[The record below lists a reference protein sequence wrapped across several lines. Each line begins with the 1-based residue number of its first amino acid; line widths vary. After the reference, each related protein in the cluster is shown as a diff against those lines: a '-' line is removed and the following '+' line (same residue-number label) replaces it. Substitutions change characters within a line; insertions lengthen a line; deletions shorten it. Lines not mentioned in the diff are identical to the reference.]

1 MEITVHQ
8 PHIVKSLDDVITLLE
23 KAINNELDHYD
34 LKIEGIENF
43 TMHLEGDKFHQTIT
57 PSVMKGFIDL
67 QNAIYRS
74 YAQIKYNDN
83 SILRL
88 TKVEKDELEL
98 EIKVINGSSSFDIDW
113 LELLKKIVENTV
125 GKMNSRQT
133 FIAVLVLIASFTG
146 YFVTTNYLTNQKE
159 VRLAEIA
166 LEKDSN
172 EKRERLTTIALLSE
186 KDNIDKT
193 ELLTKATAAI
203 PDTSIITQEAKDAN
217 YSLIKSAQAADSIDF
232 DNGNIKLSGEAAKEL
247 SKTSPNRW
255 ENVRIDG
262 TYHII
267 NVDSSHSAKR
277 KIRIRNI
284 ETQDEILAIL
294 ENDTLDQKYLD
305 IIQDA
310 EWSYNPVK
318 LKVRAKELNGRY
330 KEAEITEALKLKE

>member
-1 MEITVHQ
+1 MEAIVHH
-8 PHIVKSLDDVITLLE
+8 PHVIHNIDDVVSLLE

-43 TMHLEGDKFHQTIT
+43 TMHLVGNKFHQTIT

-88 TKVEKDELEL
+88 TKIEKDELEL
-98 EIKVINGSSSFDIDW
+98 EIKVINGSSGFDIDW
-113 LELLKKIVENTV
+113 LELLKKIVDNTV
-125 GKMNSRQT
+125 GKMNSRQV
-133 FIAVLVLIASFTG
+133 FIGVLVLIIAFTG
-146 YFVTTNYLTNQKE
+146 TVVTNDYLSNQKE
-159 VRLAEIA
+159 VRLAEISQ
-166 LEKDSN
+166 EKDAN
-172 EKRERLTTIALLSE
+172 EKRERLATIALLSNNT
-186 KDNIDKT
+186 DNKA
-193 ELLTKATAAI
+193 ELLDRANAAI
-203 PDTSIITQEAKDAN
+203 PDTTIIADEAKQAN
-217 YSLIKSAQAADSIDF
+217 HSLIKSAQAAESIDF
-232 DNGNIKLSGEAAKEL
+232 DNGRIKLSGEAAKEL
-247 SKTSPNRW
+247 SKTSPSKW

-262 TYHII
+262 IYHII

-284 ETQDEILAIL
+284 ENQEEILAVL

-310 EWSYNPVK
+310 EWSYNPIQ

-330 KEAEITEALKLKE
+330 KEAEITQASVLKK